1 MVGRALSYY
10 PESVRYMIDSF
21 GMYRVK
27 SVLDEL
33 AKGADTGKA
42 LSNGVMLSYEEFE
55 RGWKS
60 SLE

>member
-1 MVGRALSYY
+1 
-10 PESVRYMIDSF
+10 MIDTF

-33 AKGADTGKA
+33 AAGADTSKA
-42 LSNGVMLSYEEFE
+42 IGNGIALSYEEFE
-55 RGWKS
+55 RGWKR